1 MISVPARRVKQF
13 GVEFYQ
19 AGLTAKDIDRL
30 VKFEVLGYSGGPQA
44 ETPKKRNAARARVNW
59 DMLEKRISES
69 ETAYQRPVI
78 RRKIDELAAY
88 YRECKDAATL
98 PAIPGAV
105 IITSEKRFTF
115 TPVAGHHD
123 LGLLQ
128 IPEEHGVLRV
138 LDGQHRLLALH
149 ALSQAGEAGGIE
161 VPAVLFDSLD
171 ARQVVELFVTI
182 NAKHTRLNPS
192 HIISL
197 AGRKLYPDPNQ
208 ALAHDVIRSLNE
220 DDTSPLHGE
229 IKMLGTGRG
238 RVSQAPLAEEIVDF
252 LETVEKVG
260 SSSQLQALRGGAFDF
275 LARGQDLVDHAPVLR
290 LVCIHEVVAIEGF
303 FNLFE
308 RTARVLHVD
317 FIEAALHLD
326 DVAGVALDVRCLP
339 LETAGRLVHH
349 DAGVRGCETHSL
361 FTGSQ
366 KQRAHGGRIAQFQ
379 YTMDSS
385 PQALS
390 STSSTRRQRSPR
402 PRTRPRPSR
411 RPSAARVL
419 AGASPAVRAMLS
431 AGTPCWTG
439 TASRT

>member
-1 MISVPARRVKQF
+1 MITVPARRVKQF

-19 AGLTAKDIDRL
+19 AGLSAKDIDRL
-30 VKFEVLGYSGGPQA
+30 VKFEVLGYSGGPEA
-44 ETPKKRNAARARVNW
+44 EVAKTRAATRSRVNW
-59 DMLEKRISES
+59 DSLEKRISES

-78 RRKIDELAAY
+78 RRKIDELVTY

-115 TPVAGHHD
+115 TPIAGHHD

-149 ALSQAGEAGGIE
+149 ALSQADGNMAIE

-171 ARQVVELFVTI
+171 ARQIVELFVTI

-208 ALAHDVIRSLNE
+208 ALAHDIIRSLNE

-238 RVSQAPLAEEIVDF
+238 RVSQAPLAEEIVDL

-260 SSSQLQALRGGAFDF
+260 GGAKIQELRAGAKRFFLNYVKAISTTFPAAWAGRKYSIKTGAALRAFIRVTPDVM
-275 LARGQDLVDHAPVLR
+275 ARARELRRDPFEAHAIREAIKPWGERLR
-290 LVCIHEVVAIEGF
+290 DRRFETEGEWK
-303 FNLFE
+303 L
-308 RTARVLHVD
+308 
-317 FIEAALHLD
+317 
-326 DVAGVALDVRCLP
+326 
-339 LETAGRLVHH
+339 
-349 DAGVRGCETHSL
+349 
-361 FTGSQ
+361 
-366 KQRAHGGRIAQFQ
+366 K
-379 YTMDSS
+379 
-385 PQALS
+385 
-390 STSSTRRQRSPR
+390 
-402 PRTRPRPSR
+402 
-411 RPSAARVL
+411 L
-419 AGASPAVRAMLS
+419 AG
-431 AGTPCWTG
+431 GTRG
-439 TASRT
+439 TVEILTRELREAIR

>member
-1 MISVPARRVKQF
+1 MITVPARRVKQF

-19 AGLTAKDIDRL
+19 AGLSAKDIDRL
-30 VKFEVLGYSGGPQA
+30 VKFEVLGYAGGP
-44 ETPKKRNAARARVNW
+44 EDGRPKTRKGGRSRVNW
-59 DMLEKRISES
+59 DMLERRISES
-69 ETAYQRPVI
+69 ESAYQRPVI
-78 RRKIDELAAY
+78 RRKIDELAQY
-88 YRECKDAATL
+88 YRECKDAGTL

-115 TPVAGHHD
+115 TSVAGQHD

-149 ALSQAGEAGGIE
+149 ALSQAGENMGLE

-171 ARQVVELFVTI
+171 ARQIVELFVTI

-220 DDTSPLHGE
+220 DDTSPLHSE

-260 SSSQLQALRGGAFDF
+260 GNVRINELRQHAKRFFLNYVKAIANTFPAAWAGRKYSIKTGSALRGFIRVAPDVMARAREIKRDPFD
-275 LARGQDLVDHAPVLR
+275 AAAIREAIKPWGERLR
-290 LVCIHEVVAIEGF
+290 DRRFETEGEWK
-303 FNLFE
+303 L
-308 RTARVLHVD
+308 
-317 FIEAALHLD
+317 
-326 DVAGVALDVRCLP
+326 
-339 LETAGRLVHH
+339 
-349 DAGVRGCETHSL
+349 
-361 FTGSQ
+361 
-366 KQRAHGGRIAQFQ
+366 K
-379 YTMDSS
+379 
-385 PQALS
+385 
-390 STSSTRRQRSPR
+390 
-402 PRTRPRPSR
+402 
-411 RPSAARVL
+411 L
-419 AGASPAVRAMLS
+419 AG
-431 AGTPCWTG
+431 GTRG
-439 TASRT
+439 TVEVLTRELRDALR